1 MSQPISLLEELA
13 WRGLLYQQTEGLA
26 AHLATGPVRGYC
38 GFDPTAASL
47 HVGNLVPV
55 MGLVHLAR
63 AGHTPV
69 ALVGGGT
76 AMIGDPSGKANER
89 TLMTVEKIDANAAA
103 IHAQLEGICQRALG
117 QSSAPVVLMR
127 NNAAWLRSLDLVSFL
142 RDTGKHFSINYML
155 AKDSVASRLENG
167 ISFTEFAYMLM
178 QAYDFL
184 HLSQHD
190 GVSLQIGGSD
200 QWGNMTAGTEL
211 IRRALSAEAFA
222 VTLPLVTTSSGQKF
236 GKTEAGAVWLDASL
250 TSPYQFYQF
259 WINAEDAD
267 VGKYLR
273 MFTLLDQSTIEAL
286 EASHAE
292 APHERRAQ
300 RTLAREVTTLLHSA
314 ELADAAERASRI
326 IFDKKLDPRTIAAEV
341 FEMLSREIPL
351 VALPDADVDVLTVLE
366 QAFAQSR
373 GAGKKL
379 LQQGAVMVNGAKI
392 APDAPMVAASTAVHG
407 RWFLV
412 RKGARDIAL
421 VKLG

>member
-1 MSQPISLLEELA
+1 
-13 WRGLLYQQTEGLA
+13 
-26 AHLATGPVRGYC
+26 
-38 GFDPTAASL
+38 
-47 HVGNLVPV
+47 
-55 MGLVHLAR
+55 
-63 AGHTPV
+63 
-69 ALVGGGT
+69 
-76 AMIGDPSGKANER
+76 
-89 TLMTVEKIDANAAA
+89 
-103 IHAQLEGICQRALG
+103 
-117 QSSAPVVLMR
+117 
-127 NNAAWLRSLDLVSFL
+127 
-142 RDTGKHFSINYML
+142 
-155 AKDSVASRLENG
+155 
-167 ISFTEFAYMLM
+167 M

-211 IRRALSAEAFA
+211 IRRASSAEAFA

-273 MFTLLDQSTIEAL
+273 MFTLLDQSTIQAL

-379 LQQGAVMVNGAKI
+379 LQQGAVMVNGEKI
-392 APDAPMVAASTAVHG
+392 AADAPMVAASTAVHG